1 MMQFLMSRLQA
12 SAISWSSFSACRN
25 SRGLPTE
32 TARVKAWTCSIPLST
47 FSMDMRN
54 PGSSITRK
62 MKMLF
67 RIWPKAFKAIF
78 LIAYRHGLRASEVGM
93 LRTEDI
99 DFQNAA
105 DHDPQAQG

>member
-1 MMQFLMSRLQA
+1 MQFLMSRLQA

-32 TARVKAWTCSIPLST
+32 TARVKAWTCSMPLST

-54 PGSSITRK
+54 TGSSITRK

-67 RIWPKAFKAIF
+67 RIWPKAFKA
-78 LIAYRHGLRASEVGM
+78 
-93 LRTEDI
+93 
-99 DFQNAA
+99 
-105 DHDPQAQG
+105 